1 MARAQYAMRCH
12 NDSNSRSQKGILMSQ
27 AIALVKEKVQRYLT
41 DMLGSVTIDRDG
53 DFAIR
58 YGSSQIYVRV
68 AAFGEGSVV
77 SVFAPTNY
85 EVPPSA
91 ELYRYVAE
99 INRNYVFGKFS
110 TRETDGK
117 VAVSLTHALLG
128 EYLDPDELKS
138 AVGLLASLAD
148 QVDDDIKSKFGG
160 RRFHES

>member
-1 MARAQYAMRCH
+1 
-12 NDSNSRSQKGILMSQ
+12 MSQ
-27 AIALVKEKVQRYLT
+27 AVALVKEKVQRYLT

-58 YGSSQIYVRV
+58 YGSAQLFVRV
-68 AAFGEGSVV
+68 SAFGEGSIAN
-77 SVFAPTNY
+77 VFAPTNS
-85 EVPPSA
+85 EVPASP

-110 TRETDGK
+110 TRESEGK
-117 VAVSLTHALLG
+117 VTVSLTHALLG

-138 AVGLLASLAD
+138 ALGLLAALAD
-148 QVDDDIKSKFGG
+148 EVDDDIKSKFGG